1 MYCPKC
7 GKLNDEGA
15 VFCKHC
21 GASMS
26 QDNTISFDQL
36 NNGNSPMGQLQ
47 AEARRATVFGILS
60 IVFGALG
67 GFLCLI
73 FAFIN
78 ISRVNAVNHMNFFPK
93 DVMEIDAYEE
103 AKHKLYRGRK
113 MSVIGLIIFVV
124 TSILSLILT
133 AILAELGFDILSYL
147 TY

>member
-21 GASMS
+21 GASLS

-36 NNGNSPMGQLQ
+36 NRGNSPMGQLQ
-47 AEARRATVFGILS
+47 AEARRATTFGILS

-67 GFLCLI
+67 GLLCII
-73 FAFIN
+73 FAFMN
-78 ISRVNAVNHMNFFPK
+78 ISRVNAVNYMNFFPK

-103 AKHKLYRGRK
+103 AKRKLHKGRK
-113 MSVIGLIIFVV
+113 MYIIGLIIFAV
-124 TSILSLILT
+124 TSVLSLILT
-133 AILAELGFDILSYL
+133 AILVELGFDIYSFLPY
-147 TY
+147 